1 MKHNVG
7 LTLSVKLS
15 NFDSPLSRILENG
28 ADFKQ
33 AYTKWSTTVT
43 RIAEKNSKKRKKR
56 QTWKVNRVLRN
67 AKKMLIMKQKQK
79 NVSKE
84 ERRLIKVQK
93 VLIDEHIWNEMM
105 TSKRTQ
111 IEKTVEEIKKNGGIN
126 SNGLLDVRSK
136 IIRKKR
142 ET

>member
-1 MKHNVG
+1 M
-7 LTLSVKLS
+7 
-15 NFDSPLSRILENG
+15 
-28 ADFKQ
+28 
-33 AYTKWSTTVT
+33 
-43 RIAEKNSKKRKKR
+43 
-56 QTWKVNRVLRN
+56 LRN